1 MNNSSTMV
9 IQISDEILKKA
20 QDELFSGAAYRDLS
34 MCITFDK
41 SKPVAGVYNWST
53 LYGKVSD
60 YMKSNGT
67 YEKYN
72 KWVSSGNIILGSH

>member
-41 SKPVAGVYNWST
+41 SKPVAGVY
-53 LYGKVSD
+53 
-60 YMKSNGT
+60 
-67 YEKYN
+67 
-72 KWVSSGNIILGSH
+72 I